1 MSSQGVSP
9 CLGWGLGSQKCDL
22 AQGHLLMTA
31 ESRGSSL
38 QGPVCFLI
46 HHRPENNHCLG
57 QSGRRGSKAMGL
69 PSLRSR
75 AFWRTQPR
83 DLHPLSMALQDPEV
97 SRCPD
102 LHMTPP
108 PRVSFPMARPPN
120 GKVMFSWPEDCSL
133 MITNT
138 GMAF

>member
-1 MSSQGVSP
+1 
-9 CLGWGLGSQKCDL
+9 
-22 AQGHLLMTA
+22 MTA

-38 QGPVCFLI
+38 RVPCASSSTTAQRTTIILDRVAGGAPRPWGCPASGHGPSGG
-46 HHRPENNHCLG
+46 PNLG
-57 QSGRRGSKAMGL
+57 IFILSAWPCK
-69 PSLRSR
+69 
-75 AFWRTQPR
+75 TQKSH
-83 DLHPLSMALQDPEV
+83 LG
-97 SRCPD
+97 PD
-102 LHMTPP
+102 LHMTP